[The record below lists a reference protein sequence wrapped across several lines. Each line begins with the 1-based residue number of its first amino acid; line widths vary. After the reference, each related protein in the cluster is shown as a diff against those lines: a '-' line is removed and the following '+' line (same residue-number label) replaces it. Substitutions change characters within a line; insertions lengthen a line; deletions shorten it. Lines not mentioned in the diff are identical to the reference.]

1 MFRSWVLMEIW
12 IIDLSSSLVT
22 MLMSSSKLFLFL
34 NEAHLNSGVHCET
47 VIVALLCFS
56 HHACCLLY
64 IWVKLTVAFTC
75 TRLRFNLYTS
85 IFGCGFSDLNKNFGG
100 SMDFAKQRQGT
111 ADLLSPIHPLLK
123 FASTHLRVYTWVDSG
138 TMRVKYLAQCKMTIQ
153 CPALEPEPLDQ
164 ENWAHNRASH
174 KYSTWHTVYIIE
186 HFNHCRDKI

>member
-1 MFRSWVLMEIW
+1 MEIW
-12 IIDLSSSLVT
+12 IIDLSLSLVT
-22 MLMSSSKLFLFL
+22 MLKSSSKLFLFL

-47 VIVALLCFS
+47 VIVAVLCFS

-64 IWVKLTVAFTC
+64 IWAKLAVAFTC
-75 TRLRFNLYTS
+75 TSLRFNLYTS
-85 IFGCGFSDLNKNFGG
+85 TFGCGCGFGFEQKFWRING
-100 SMDFAKQRQGT
+100 FCETKARNSGFAFPYPPPSC
-111 ADLLSPIHPLLK
+111 LL
-123 FASTHLRVYTWVDSG
+123 ARTHLRVYTWVDSG